1 MLRTQKGFT
10 LIELVMI
17 IVILGILAAVAIPR
31 YVDMAEDAKVAGCDG
46 ARGGL
51 MSTAAI
57 MVAMPP
63 TAGVKVAARGV
74 PATRAEV
81 IAATTKQGWTA
92 VPNAGAGLIDLT
104 LGVAGANNPAGGCQT
119 TNLMTAGL
127 TSD

>member
-1 MLRTQKGFT
+1 MLRSQKGFT

-31 YVDMAEDAKVAGCDG
+31 YVDMAEEARVAACDG

-51 MSTAAI
+51 ISSAGILVAVHGPTSGGIKAAN
-57 MVAMPP
+57 
-63 TAGVKVAARGV
+63 RGT

-81 IAATTKQGWTA
+81 IAATTAQGWTA
-92 VPNAGAGLIDLT
+92 AAGAGAGIIDVT
-104 LGVAGANNPAGGCQT
+104 LAGGNPAGGCSTQ
-119 TNLMTAGL
+119 NLQAARL